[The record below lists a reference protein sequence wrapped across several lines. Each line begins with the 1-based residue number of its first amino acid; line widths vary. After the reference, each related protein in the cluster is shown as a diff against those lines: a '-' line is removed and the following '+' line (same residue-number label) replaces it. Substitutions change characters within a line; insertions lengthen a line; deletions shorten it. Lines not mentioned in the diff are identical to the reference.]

1 MLNLHVINTL
11 QGGGRDT
18 DGRDGDGC
26 CGISCLK
33 FSLSLFNVLFFT
45 TGLILVAVGL
55 WTVLEKHPSLALL
68 TSGLY
73 DLTGYVI
80 IVAGR

>member
-18 DGRDGDGC
+18 DGRHSDGC

-80 IVAGR
+80 IVAGK

>member
-1 MLNLHVINTL
+1 MDS
-11 QGGGRDT
+11 GGDNE
-18 DGRDGDGC
+18 GC

-55 WTVLEKHPSLALL
+55 WDENSVDTIVGSSVDKKKAEMTAVTV
-68 TSGLY
+68 
-73 DLTGYVI
+73 
-80 IVAGR
+80 